1 MKKKIIIRCDGAAIS
16 KIGTGHV
23 VRAIS
28 LAKVLI
34 KQKICL
40 SEEIIFVTQRQG
52 LFKIGY
58 NLIKDAGFYIEPNKK
73 NNLKWNSVSEA
84 SFLSNLHAD
93 ILILDRLSTS
103 HKFMLTLKKKFK
115 YLVSFD
121 DTGLGSRVADV
132 VINGILHK
140 LPKRDSLYQGYKYL
154 FLNNINHKKKKISKK
169 VKNVVVSF
177 GGHDERNLLGFY
189 LDILRK
195 NELFD
200 NKKFKIDLLVGNKD
214 DVNLR
219 YWKKQIKFL
228 NKHKKINISLFV
240 RTENYFKILLKADIA
255 ILSGGLTI
263 FNAIYGGVPSIAIP
277 QYQHQ
282 LKTLKKLKSYKA
294 IKMGSENII
303 LNEKKFLY
311 ETNLLINS
319 YNERLKLSNN
329 AKNLIDGKGSKRV
342 VKIIKSLLKKL

>member
-23 VRAIS
+23 VRAIA

-121 DTGLGSRVADV
+121 DTGSGSRVADV

-169 VKNVVVSF
+169 VKNVAVSF

-195 NELFD
+195 NKLFD

-219 YWKKQIKFL
+219 YWKK
-228 NKHKKINISLFV
+228 
-240 RTENYFKILLKADIA
+240 
-255 ILSGGLTI
+255 
-263 FNAIYGGVPSIAIP
+263 
-277 QYQHQ
+277 
-282 LKTLKKLKSYKA
+282 
-294 IKMGSENII
+294 
-303 LNEKKFLY
+303 
-311 ETNLLINS
+311 TN
-319 YNERLKLSNN
+319 
-329 AKNLIDGKGSKRV
+329 
-342 VKIIKSLLKKL
+342 

>member
-1 MKKKIIIRCDGAAIS
+1 M
-16 KIGTGHV
+16 
-23 VRAIS
+23 
-28 LAKVLI
+28 
-34 KQKICL
+34 
-40 SEEIIFVTQRQG
+40 
-52 LFKIGY
+52 
-58 NLIKDAGFYIEPNKK
+58 
-73 NNLKWNSVSEA
+73 
-84 SFLSNLHAD
+84 
-93 ILILDRLSTS
+93 
-103 HKFMLTLKKKFK
+103 
-115 YLVSFD
+115 
-121 DTGLGSRVADV
+121 
-132 VINGILHK
+132 
-140 LPKRDSLYQGYKYL
+140 
-154 FLNNINHKKKKISKK
+154 
-169 VKNVVVSF
+169 
-177 GGHDERNLLGFY
+177 
-189 LDILRK
+189 
-195 NELFD
+195 
-200 NKKFKIDLLVGNKD
+200 
-214 DVNLR
+214 
-219 YWKKQIKFL
+219 
-228 NKHKKINISLFV
+228 